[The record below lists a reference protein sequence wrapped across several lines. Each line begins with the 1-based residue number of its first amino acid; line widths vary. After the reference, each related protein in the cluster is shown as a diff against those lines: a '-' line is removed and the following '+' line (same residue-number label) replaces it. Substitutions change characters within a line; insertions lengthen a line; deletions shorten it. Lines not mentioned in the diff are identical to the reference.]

1 MSSQATG
8 KVRHSR
14 KPRWERPSARRKAQ
28 LGSDTDLIT
37 QVRSGGIEFLNI
49 AGSVISTV
57 APGAAVTNVGFTFA
71 GYDQAWKAV
80 DEVVQERSSACK
92 KTLDKIDI
100 KQILGN
106 ILGKGFNVKIPQ
118 KLIKPVRLPAG
129 IKQSLEVQGMK
140 IALEVKPTGLLVAD
154 DRLWYGADIS
164 LETAKPPAKP

>member
-80 DEVVQERSSACK
+80 DGPVGDYVKGQMEKAGLMIAAKASDNSFRQITSASKSIRTPADLKGYRIRVPVSPIFTSLFSSLGPARRRSTSTSSTPRCSVFGCPR
-92 KTLDKIDI
+92 TT
-100 KQILGN
+100 
-106 ILGKGFNVKIPQ
+106 
-118 KLIKPVRLPAG
+118 R
-129 IKQSLEVQGMK
+129 
-140 IALEVKPTGLLVAD
+140 
-154 DRLWYGADIS
+154 
-164 LETAKPPAKP
+164 